1 MSWILSQPVIVGIAV
16 MGGLVSVVVMLLQA
30 RGNARREWLDK
41 LNRVAYLLMGI
52 SVVLFIVSG
61 FVKPWMA
68 AP

>member
-61 FVKPWMA
+61 FVKPVNG

>member
-61 FVKPWMA
+61 FVKP
-68 AP
+68 